1 MCKGAVPSAHSVAG
15 KTVEETQ
22 MSKGNKESKKPK
34 RVMPVAKAPGAGI
47 ATPTPVT
54 GSKPLPRKKWPT
66 T

>member
-1 MCKGAVPSAHSVAG
+1 
-15 KTVEETQ
+15 

-34 RVMPVAKAPGAGI
+34 QVVPAKTP
-47 ATPTPVT
+47 ATGLATPVT

>member
-1 MCKGAVPSAHSVAG
+1 LCKGVAQPAQPVAG
-15 KTVEETQ
+15 KAVQETQ

-34 RVMPVAKAPGAGI
+34 RVVPGAKVPGAGI

-66 T
+66 A